1 MDYVV
6 VILVFAVLLSFA
18 YSVARGIGWLP
29 TRSRDVERFLNNAG
43 IMPGDKFY
51 DLGCGDGR
59 LLLAA
64 ARRGATAIGYEVS
77 LIPFVLA
84 YLRKMFSPYGKQ
96 VHIVFK
102 DFWFADLSDA
112 KVVYFFLI
120 PRIYPKLKKKLQA
133 ELKPGAKLIA
143 YVWPFADWQ
152 PDKVDFVEKE
162 NKIYTYI
169 IK

>member
-1 MDYVV
+1 MDYLI
-6 VILVFAVLLSFA
+6 VILVFAVLLSFV
-18 YSVARGIGWLP
+18 YSVARGIGYLP

-59 LLLAA
+59 MLLAA
-64 ARRGATAIGYEVS
+64 ARMGARAEGFEVS
-77 LIPFVLA
+77 IIPYVLA
-84 YLRKMFSPYGKQ
+84 WINKLASPYRKQ
-96 VHIVFK
+96 VKLTFK

-120 PRIYPKLKKKLQA
+120 PRIYPKLKTKLQK
-133 ELKPGAKLIA
+133 ELKPGAKVIA
-143 YVWPFADWQ
+143 YVWPFEGWQ
-152 PDKVDFVEKE
+152 PDKVDIVEKQ